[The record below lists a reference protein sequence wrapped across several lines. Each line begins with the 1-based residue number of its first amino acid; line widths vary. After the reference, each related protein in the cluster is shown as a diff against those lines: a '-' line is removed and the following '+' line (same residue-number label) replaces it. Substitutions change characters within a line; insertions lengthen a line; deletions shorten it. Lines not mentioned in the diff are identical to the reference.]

1 MGLTH
6 RPTVLFLDEPTTGL
20 DPGSRTDL
28 WELVRSLRDDHGTT
42 VVLTTHHLDE
52 ADALAD
58 RLVLIDGGTVVAEGT
73 PAELKTRYAG
83 SPDAS
88 LQDAFLAATGR
99 PATPAEPAPAAV

>member
-1 MGLTH
+1 M
-6 RPTVLFLDEPTTGL
+6 
-20 DPGSRTDL
+20 
-28 WELVRSLRDDHGTT
+28 RSLRDENGTT
-42 VVLTTHHLDE
+42 VVLTTHYLDE

-58 RLVLIDGGTVVAEGT
+58 RLILVDGGTVVAEGT

-99 PATPAEPAPAAV
+99 PVAPADSAPAAV